1 MSELV
6 VVAFNGRDT
15 ADQVLNDLRSM
26 QRDYLVDLED
36 AVVVTRDAEGK
47 LNLKQSVN
55 LVGMGAMSGGTWG
68 ALWGVLVGVL
78 FMIAMRTKSPTLQK
92 PIKAMNKNLSNPRAL
107 KDAGQADAQ
116 WSVSHHVGR
125 TSGKAYE
132 TPVGMYA
139 TDDALFVVLP
149 YGTNTDWY
157 KNLAAAGGGT
167 AVHKGVTYEFSTPEV
182 IPTSDILDILPDK
195 GHGNLKTFDID
206 QTLRLPVTTKSAP
219 ATRSA

>member
-78 FMIAMRTKSPTLQK
+78 FMNPLLGFVAGAAAGAGAGALAGALSDYGIDDNF
-92 PIKAMNKNLSNPRAL
+92 IKRMGESVC
-107 KDAGQADAQ
+107 AD
-116 WSVSHHVGR
+116 SS
-125 TSGKAYE
+125 
-132 TPVGMYA
+132 
-139 TDDALFVVLP
+139 ALFVLFKKVTLDRVLP
-149 YGTNTDWY
+149 EFARYEGRVLQTSLSNEQEE
-157 KNLAAAGGGT
+157 KLKAALAHHLA
-167 AVHKGVTYEFSTPEV
+167 
-182 IPTSDILDILPDK
+182 
-195 GHGNLKTFDID
+195 
-206 QTLRLPVTTKSAP
+206 QP
-219 ATRSA
+219 A